1 MNVNNPQVV
10 SKSYIFNKINIGFQK
25 IKELPRSEK
34 FFIFFWLVGPF
45 VYLIERSPADIWLS
59 FLGISFIYKCFI
71 SKNWHWLNQWWVK
84 SVLIFWIIAI
94 FSSVIGFEPEFSVPR
109 AIAWIRFPL
118 YAAAA
123 QIWLGRDKDIRF
135 LMMCSLLLGA
145 IIMMIFISHEFFT
158 DAAGNFSLAPNG
170 RLTGPYGDHVPG
182 GYFAKVCLLLFC
194 TIVALINKRN
204 LYISGLSLF
213 FSILIISH
221 TIMTGERGH
230 VLILI
235 CSAILALCSWKPNLK
250 KLLIMLIVIFS
261 IFSAYFIVYQKNLTS
276 RFNVINLSESL
287 PFNFKDENP
296 YWGAWRSGI
305 QQGLTTPIFGI
316 GANGTRK
323 TCKDLPPHWL
333 PGKNYCGNHPHNFYV
348 QLFAETG
355 LVGLL
360 FGLLMHLTII
370 KTCWNSKNNKEP
382 GILEH
387 IAYIIPLAFLFP
399 IQNHG
404 NYFGQWGNLFIWFGI
419 ALALAQNQNW
429 GKKIKSDI

>member
-1 MNVNNPQVV
+1 M
-10 SKSYIFNKINIGFQK
+10 
-25 IKELPRSEK
+25 
-34 FFIFFWLVGPF
+34 
-45 VYLIERSPADIWLS
+45 
-59 FLGISFIYKCFI
+59 
-71 SKNWHWLNQWWVK
+71 
-84 SVLIFWIIAI
+84 
-94 FSSVIGFEPEFSVPR
+94 IGFEPEFSVPR

-213 FSILIISH
+213 ISILIISH

-261 IFSAYFIVYQKNLTS
+261 IFSTYFIIYQKNLTS
-276 RFNVINLSESL
+276 RFNIINLSESL

-296 YWGAWRSGI
+296 YWGAWRGGI

-387 IAYIIPLAFLFP
+387 IAYIIPLAVLFP

-429 GKKIKSDI
+429 GKKVKSNI